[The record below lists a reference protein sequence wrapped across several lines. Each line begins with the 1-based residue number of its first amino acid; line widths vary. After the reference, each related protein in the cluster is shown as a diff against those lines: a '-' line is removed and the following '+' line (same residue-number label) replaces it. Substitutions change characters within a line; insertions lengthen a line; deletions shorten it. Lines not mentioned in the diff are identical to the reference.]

1 MELGCCEQELT
12 LLNGIELDK
21 RLASVASEIYRQ
33 LGNISKELL
42 NERNL
47 YPGAL
52 RDKGELIDELQYII
66 NKTQTDILK
75 AWIQHK
81 NKQEFKIN
89 KGIS

>member
-12 LLNGIELDK
+12 QLNEQELNK
-21 RLASVASEIYRQ
+21 RLANVAFEIYRQ
-33 LGNISKELL
+33 LGNISKELI

-52 RDKGELIDELQYII
+52 RDKGEFIDELQHII
-66 NKTQTDILK
+66 DQSQTDILK

-81 NKQEFKIN
+81 NKQEF
-89 KGIS
+89 